1 MSDALNKANDGNIL
15 IFAKEIVTNEVQV
28 DNGNLGIGGA
38 ELNRDA
44 GKNGTVHQEQG
55 VDIGGVYDDRGRSET
70 NGTVGQSEILD
81 ANTRSEEQGVQAEV
95 KTAESENGY
104 TITDDTGSRIITIK
118 FEGKP
123 NNEVRAI
130 AWQRTS
136 NGEK

>member
-1 MSDALNKANDGNIL
+1 M

-70 NGTVGQSEILD
+70 NGTVGQSEVR
-81 ANTRSEEQGVQAEV
+81 RSVPIRSDERGVQAEV
-95 KTAESENGY
+95 KTTESENGY